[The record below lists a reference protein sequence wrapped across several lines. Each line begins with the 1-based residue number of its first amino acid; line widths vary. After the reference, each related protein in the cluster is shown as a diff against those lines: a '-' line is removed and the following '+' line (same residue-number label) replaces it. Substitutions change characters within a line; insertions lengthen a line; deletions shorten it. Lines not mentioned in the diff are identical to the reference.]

1 MQTQRAPQ
9 YLYVQHLLAHLI
21 LTTVLVWVLTF
32 HMRNV
37 SRRWVTHWP
46 EMTQPTSAC
55 VRDQSLQSFSN
66 SLQPCGLQPARRL
79 CPWDS
84 PGKNPGVGCHGLSRG
99 SSQPG
104 GQTCVP
110 CSSRIAGRFSTVEL
124 NSNPSSVALEYLLL
138 ASTLY
143 CLFCYQKGR
152 RIHLKLI

>member
-1 MQTQRAPQ
+1 MGPYIPHEKCEPQVGDSLARNDTTYKCMRERSVTSVVFQLFATLWTAARQAP
-9 YLYVQHLLAHLI
+9 LPMG
-21 LTTVLVWVLTF
+21 F
-32 HMRNV
+32 
-37 SRRWVTHWP
+37 SRQESW
-46 EMTQPTSAC
+46 S
-55 VRDQSLQSFSN
+55 
-66 SLQPCGLQPARRL
+66 
-79 CPWDS
+79 
-84 PGKNPGVGCHGLSRG
+84 GLSRG

>member
-1 MQTQRAPQ
+1 MGPYIPHEKCEPQ
-9 YLYVQHLLAHLI
+9 VGDSLARNDTTYKCMRERSVTSVVFQLFATLVECSLSGASAHGI
-21 LTTVLVWVLTF
+21 LQARILEWVVMAF
-32 HMRNV
+32 
-37 SRRWVTHWP
+37 
-46 EMTQPTSAC
+46 
-55 VRDQSLQSFSN
+55 
-66 SLQPCGLQPARRL
+66 
-79 CPWDS
+79 
-84 PGKNPGVGCHGLSRG
+84 SRG

-110 CSSRIAGRFSTVEL
+110 CSSCIAGIFSTVEL